1 MLVMTDERML
11 SIGLSTCH
19 DALRKVSTAQHALA
33 RPMPWNAR
41 ASATTVHA
49 VDLHRAVDRPRG
61 MLLVTHQ
68 SVRTSSPQRTRL
80 LPIGFGRRSRA

>member
-49 VDLHRAVDRPRG
+49 VDLHRAVDR